1 MPDLEA
7 SRSEPQHGKGPGPQH
22 GYDPNQPRVP
32 SGHSDGGQW
41 TKTPGGGTPAI
52 ARREA
57 VVDHSKQESW
67 GSYVDGY
74 RADGSLAEQ
83 RVFNR
88 DRSRIVSEFKPPGG
102 TEDWDERHAVVL
114 PDGTKFTF
122 ENSGNVQR
130 IYDGEGHLVSAT
142 EWTEDGLRPLPMGQL
157 AFLGAAAPVLV
168 PLSEAAVQALN
179 AAALSFFTWLSSR
192 REPNKTTVFAFNA
205 KKYQKPEAQG
215 DEKRQVVFVGSLTR
229 DEVGGFC
236 QKLDRVQQLT
246 DEAVNT
252 VRTKAEYKGP
262 ADFGTKVHVAIKNKI
277 LSDPKETLQPEVSVI
292 KSAMEAEH
300 RLGNAARSQSG
311 DLAGLPG
318 VTPDMEVKY
327 ATLGSIRMDAY
338 ENIPEKS
345 TVCVYDPKTGRR
357 GLSFPRMNEL
367 AAAAHRLFHYAPEH
381 IIVVEVR
388 PGQH

>member
-7 SRSEPQHGKGPGPQH
+7 SRSEPQHGNGPHH

-102 TEDWDERHAVVL
+102 TEDWDERHTVVL

-142 EWTEDGLRPLPMGQL
+142 EWTEDGPAAATDGSVGIPRSCRPCS
-157 AFLGAAAPVLV
+157 GAAQRGSGTGPQRRRRLV
-168 PLSEAAVQALN
+168 FYVA
-179 AAALSFFTWLSSR
+179 F
-192 REPNKTTVFAFNA
+192 EP
-205 KKYQKPEAQG
+205 QRP
-215 DEKRQVVFVGSLTR
+215 
-229 DEVGGFC
+229 
-236 QKLDRVQQLT
+236 QQ
-246 DEAVNT
+246 N
-252 VRTKAEYKGP
+252 Y
-262 ADFGTKVHVAIKNKI
+262 
-277 LSDPKETLQPEVSVI
+277 
-292 KSAMEAEH
+292 
-300 RLGNAARSQSG
+300 
-311 DLAGLPG
+311 GL
-318 VTPDMEVKY
+318 
-327 ATLGSIRMDAY
+327 RFQ
-338 ENIPEKS
+338 
-345 TVCVYDPKTGRR
+345 R
-357 GLSFPRMNEL
+357 
-367 AAAAHRLFHYAPEH
+367 
-381 IIVVEVR
+381 
-388 PGQH
+388 

>member
-1 MPDLEA
+1 MPDLES
-7 SRSEPQHGKGPGPQH
+7 SRSAPNYGNSPGSHH
-22 GYDPNQPRVP
+22 GYDPTQPRVP

-41 TKTPGGGTPAI
+41 TKTPAGGAPTI

-74 RADGSLAEQ
+74 RPDGSLAEQ

-88 DRSRIVSEFKPPGG
+88 DGSRIVSEFKPPDGPG
-102 TEDWDERHAVVL
+102 DWDERHTVVL
-114 PDGTKFTF
+114 SDGTKFTF
-122 ENSGNVQR
+122 ENSGNVQQ
-130 IYDGEGHLVSAT
+130 IFDGEDHAISAT
-142 EWTEDGLRPLPMGQL
+142 EWTEEGLRPLPVGQL
-157 AFLGAAAPVLV
+157 AFLGAAAPVVV

-179 AAALSFFTWLSSR
+179 AAAISFFTWLSSR
-192 REPNKTTVFAFNA
+192 RDPNKTTVFAFNA
-205 KKYQKPEAQG
+205 KKYQKRETEG
-215 DEKRQVVFVGSLTR
+215 DEKRQVVFVASLTR
-229 DEVGGFC
+229 DEVGSFC
-236 QKLDRVQQLT
+236 QKLDRVQALT

-292 KSAMEAEH
+292 KSTMEAEH
-300 RLGNAARSQSG
+300 RLGHAARSQPG
-311 DLAGLPG
+311 DLAGIPG
-318 VTPDMEVKY
+318 VTPDIEVKY

-367 AAAAHRLFHYAPEH
+367 AAAAHRLFHYKPEH
-381 IIVVEVR
+381 IIVIEVR